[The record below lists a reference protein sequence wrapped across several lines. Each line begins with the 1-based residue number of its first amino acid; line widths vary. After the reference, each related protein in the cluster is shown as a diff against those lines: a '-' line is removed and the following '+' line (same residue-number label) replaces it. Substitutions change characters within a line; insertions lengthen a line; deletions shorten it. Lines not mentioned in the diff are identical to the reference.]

1 MTLPTIKEFFV
12 KVERILPNSFEMEKH
27 FYPRVLNAQLHPLVS
42 FFLNLSKEKLLMRYC
57 HLNPGVDKDRLKEIL
72 DYCPKYIPWAGADLF
87 HVATE
92 KGNRHMV
99 VIETNSCPSGQKSMP
114 LFDEH
119 QEQGGY
125 RKLIENTFKRIMLKK
140 RLPKGCLAVVYD
152 KNYMEASGYAAA
164 LADVMNEPVL
174 LAPFYEKDEQ
184 PPVRFD
190 ENKVMEIYDE
200 TGNWVP
206 VRAAV
211 RYVTQRPWSRIPVLS
226 KTLVVNPILACLVGG
241 RNKMVAAK
249 AYDLFNAEIAESG
262 LKIRV
267 PETIRDVHKTEVP
280 LWVKKF
286 GGHAVVKNPYSNA
299 GQGVYTIMNQ
309 QELDRFMEE
318 DIPYHQ
324 LIVQSLIG
332 NYEWSTNQTQG
343 KFYHVGT
350 MPNRQNN
357 IYAADIRMMV
367 SSSVEGLKPLAIYS
381 RRARVPLVE
390 KLEDSKES
398 WDMLG
403 TNLSVRRED
412 GSWDSDTSRLMLM
425 DRRDFNRLGVGL
437 DDLIE
442 GYLQTILA
450 VQAIDRMAKTLINQ
464 NGKFRKKLFRSL
476 NGDETLL
483 KEIMT

>member
-1 MTLPTIKEFFV
+1 MTTECIQ
-12 KVERILPNSFEMEKH
+12 PNSFEMERH
-27 FYPRVLNAQLHPLVS
+27 FYTRVLNAQLHPLVS
-42 FFLNLSKEKLLMRYC
+42 FFLNLNQEKLLMRYC
-57 HLNPGVDKDRLKEIL
+57 HLNPAVDKDCLKEIL
-72 DYCPKYIPWAGADLF
+72 SYRPKYIPWAGADLF

-92 KGNRHMV
+92 KGSRHMV

-114 LFDEH
+114 LLDEH

-125 RKLIENTFKRIMLKK
+125 RKLIEHTFKPALNKRK
-140 RLPKGCLAVVYD
+140 RLPKGGLAVVYD

-164 LADVMNEPVL
+164 LADVMKEPVL
-174 LAPFYEKDEQ
+174 LVSFYDNDKD
-184 PPVRFD
+184 PDVRFD
-190 ENKVMEIYDE
+190 ENNVMEVRDE
-200 TGNWVP
+200 KGEWVP
-206 VRAAV
+206 IRAAF
-211 RYVTQRPWSRIPVLS
+211 RYVTQRPWNRIPVLT
-226 KTLVVNPILACLVGG
+226 KTMIVNPILACLVGG

-249 AYDLFNAEIAESG
+249 AYDLFNAEISGSG

-286 GGHAVVKNPYSNA
+286 GGHAVIKNPYSNA
-299 GQGVYTIMNQ
+299 GQGVYTIMNEK
-309 QELDRFMEE
+309 ELDEFMEK
-318 DIPYHQ
+318 DLPYDQ

-350 MPNRQNN
+350 MPNRQNK

-367 SSSVEGLKPLAIYS
+367 SSTTEGLKPMAIYS
-381 RRARVPLVE
+381 RRARTALAE
-390 KLEDSKES
+390 TLDDSKDS
-398 WDMLG
+398 WEMLG
-403 TNLSVRRED
+403 TNLSIRKED
-412 GSWDSDTSRLMLM
+412 GSWDSDTSRLLLV

-450 VQAIDRMAKTLINQ
+450 VQAIDRMAKNLINQ

-476 NGDETLL
+476 DNDKTLL
-483 KEIMT
+483 NEIVI